1 MISSKEIVA
10 LLDVL
15 RDEEK
20 PLESASA
27 AFGRAFARTE
37 HFRVACAMCTMLVDG
52 LIAAPAQRLIA
63 LFLLHDL
70 YRSASPTG
78 AQTASPAA
86 NSSAAPFLPFLA
98 EQLGRAHEGS
108 GSQVEHNLLCLL
120 LAEPPNKDVAKRSAL
135 EIRASLAV
143 GEPLPLPNG
152 RELLLACAERD
163 QHIPP
168 LRRRGVHGTVL
179 AGASADEA
187 AVDPLAALAH
197 NAALSARE
205 LSLESFEPA
214 FVRPPPPL
222 LALSEDELIWLVPS
236 TEGAALLWDN
246 SMCTENVKSTEVRE
260 LMSKAFKVRRRAQP
274 RTTRARRRPAAGRE
288 CRACVPPH
296 RSPRRRV
303 LRSAA
308 GPARSGAA
316 AAGLDRARVG
326 RQAGLPLRAHA
337 QAASGAR
344 REQSGDCN
352 RGAAQADELGADHRL
367 FLGARQHGHLAP
379 LDGGARRRAPPLHN
393 QYCRTQGDARGPCRG
408 WTRAAR
414 PLFRCCSTFFDAAGP
429 PFSTTEPP
437 HPLLVRRLARAAL
450 ALRPP
455 LRVRRWSTG

>member
-10 LLDVL
+10 LLEVL

-70 YRSASPTG
+70 YRPAPPAGASTAPT
-78 AQTASPAA
+78 AA
-86 NSSAAPFLPFLA
+86 SSAAAPFAPFLA
-98 EQLGRAHEGS
+98 EQLARAHE

-143 GEPLPLPNG
+143 GEPLPLPSA
-152 RELLLACAERD
+152 RELTLASAERD

-179 AGASADEA
+179 SPAGADEA
-187 AVDPLAALAH
+187 ATDPLAALAH
-197 NAALSARE
+197 TSALSARE

-222 LALSEDELIWLVPS
+222 LAPSEDELIWLVPS
-236 TEGAALLWDN
+236 AEGGALLWDN

-260 LMSKAFKVRRRAQP
+260 LMSKAFKVRRR
-274 RTTRARRRPAAGRE
+274 RRPA
-288 CRACVPPH
+288 
-296 RSPRRRV
+296 
-303 LRSAA
+303 
-308 GPARSGAA
+308 
-316 AAGLDRARVG
+316 RARAV
-326 RQAGLPLRAHA
+326 LSLIHI
-337 QAASGAR
+337 
-344 REQSGDCN
+344 
-352 RGAAQADELGADHRL
+352 
-367 FLGARQHGHLAP
+367 
-379 LDGGARRRAPPLHN
+379 
-393 QYCRTQGDARGPCRG
+393 
-408 WTRAAR
+408 
-414 PLFRCCSTFFDAAGP
+414 
-429 PFSTTEPP
+429 
-437 HPLLVRRLARAAL
+437 
-450 ALRPP
+450 
-455 LRVRRWSTG
+455 